1 MSIKTNYNC
10 HWSAEHVP
18 AKPVV
23 KVKSDDRR
31 YVYVDELTQSRK
43 KQFLEAAE
51 KLNKKYHHL
60 IEEGEFIKALKQ
72 EFGAS
77 IVVPKPSFDRAMSF
91 KG

>member
-1 MSIKTNYNC
+1 MPKNMNYNC
-10 HWSAEHVP
+10 HWCAEHVP
-18 AKPVV
+18 ARPVA
-23 KVKSDDRR
+23 KVKQDKKQ

-60 IEEGEFIKALKQ
+60 IEESEFINALKQ

-77 IVVPKPSFDRAMSF
+77 VVIQKTSFDRAMSF